1 MSITVSPLSLLL
13 DDENPRFVVLNS
25 REQTD
30 IRKYM
35 VTYED
40 VCELA
45 VGINDYG
52 GILPGERIVVLA
64 RDDKYVV
71 IEGNRRTCSLQML
84 LDPTLIPEGFR
95 HRIPAASEKLRESC
109 QAIEADIVPSRDAA
123 LELMTKRHIEG
134 VKQWKPLA
142 KKQFSAS
149 NYDAG
154 LSVSNL
160 SRITGMRE
168 SDIKSDIRD
177 YKFFLSAYNDYCS
190 AHSDY
195 QGMLVDLK
203 IDPFLRVFKAKF
215 LYKGIETKPVDALK
229 ISYTDTHDTISELP
243 QDIFKRIVQ
252 KVFEEA
258 VISERINTRN
268 TLEDVTGIIDELE
281 ALEQAEGRDANSDNS
296 ASDNSST
303 NGATPP
309 NGTSPGKQLSGGSTP
324 GNAVSGN
331 TPSGGSTPDTST
343 TGTPAPG
350 GPAPGGPA
358 PRTFF
363 ESLAWSGKLSPDN
376 PEHTGLLATVHEL
389 YNSSRFFC
397 KGKRVYEMFPIA
409 TGMILRTA
417 YEQVLKLRLI
427 QVNLWGNF
435 MAPIASQGRFPTL
448 SAMES
453 FVDSQANRDVVL
465 PSAELKSAFS
475 LIKSYRHREFLNA
488 NIHNPGDIRV
498 TPESLSAIAQGGM
511 FTLIQG
517 LINLL

>member
-1 MSITVSPLSLLL
+1 MPIIVSPLSLLL
-13 DDENPRFVVLNS
+13 DDENPRFVVLDN
-25 REQTD
+25 RGQAD

-40 VCELA
+40 VCPLA
-45 VGINDYG
+45 EGINDYG
-52 GILPGERIVVLA
+52 GILPGERIVVLE

-84 LDPTLIPEGFR
+84 LDPTLIPEGFQ
-95 HRIPAASEKLRESC
+95 HHIPAASEKLMESC
-109 QAIEADIVPSRDAA
+109 QTIEVDTVPSREAA

-154 LSVSNL
+154 ISVPNL
-160 SRITGMRE
+160 SQITGMRE
-168 SDIKSDIRD
+168 SDIKADIRD

-195 QGMLVDLK
+195 RGTLVDLK

-215 LYKGIETKPVDALK
+215 PYKGIETKPVDALK
-229 ISYTDTHDTISELP
+229 ISYTDTHDTISGLP
-243 QDIFKRIVQ
+243 QDVFKRIVQ

-258 VISERINTRN
+258 VIAERINTRN
-268 TLEDVTGIIDELE
+268 TLKDVTGIIDELE
-281 ALEQAEGRDANSDNS
+281 ALEQAEGADANSGNS
-296 ASDNSST
+296 ASGNSST
-303 NGATPP
+303 NGATP
-309 NGTSPGKQLSGGSTP
+309 NGTSPGEQPSGGSTP
-324 GNAVSGN
+324 GNAAPGN
-331 TPSGGSTPDTST
+331 TPSGGSTPDTPT
-343 TGTPAPG
+343 PGTPVPG

-363 ESLAWSGKLSPDN
+363 ESLAWNGKLSPDN
-376 PEHTGLLATVHEL
+376 PEHTGLLAAVHEL
-389 YNSSRFFC
+389 YNASRFFC

-409 TGMILRTA
+409 TGMILRTT
-417 YEQVLKLRLI
+417 YEQVLKMRLN
-427 QVNLWGNF
+427 QVRLWGNF
-435 MAPIASQGRFPTL
+435 MASIPRGRFPTL
-448 SAMES
+448 AAMET
-453 FVDSQANRDVVL
+453 FVDNQVNRTVVL
-465 PSAELKSAFS
+465 PSAELQSALS
-475 LIKSYRHREFLNA
+475 LIISYRHREFLNA